1 MVKHIMKHEWMLL
14 TRERI
19 LYIAIPV
26 YVLLICYGVVIGTSW
41 KAFLQTNTQSAVSL
55 ADAGFRSKLD
65 KIDRVL
71 SGQDPTTYFEDPRVA
86 APLARYKGYE
96 MAAKTPSPTAAIAI
110 GQSDVVPSYLK
121 VQWKPMFRQSN
132 TDELNNPK
140 NLAIGAF
147 DLSFVLIYLY
157 PLLIIALSYNIL
169 SSERENGTQALL
181 LSQPVSVRQFVIGKI
196 LLRGLII
203 VGLAVGISVVGLL
216 IANPDILTT
225 GSAWRVGV
233 LAIVLAAYGIFWFG
247 LAVAVNAFGKRSS
260 ANALALMGIWIAL
273 VLIVPAGLNLLAKAI
288 YPLPSRIEMVQALR
302 RGDRAAETQS
312 NFSRSYRA
320 DLMRKS
326 EEEALAA
333 SNADFYAK
341 ILPLEEKGEAIA
353 RPIFRQFHEQRQSQQ
368 HFTETLKYLS
378 PAVIA
383 QTTLSELANQS
394 SADFNAF
401 DLQVEA
407 FHDRW
412 RAYFL
417 PVVMK
422 NRLLSRDEFLAIPR
436 FRYQPEPD
444 AIVGQRLTADIA
456 GLLVFAA
463 LAMVTGFVL
472 LRRYPAAGR

>member
-1 MVKHIMKHEWMLL
+1 MIQHIMKHEWMLL

-19 LYIAIPV
+19 LYIAIPI
-26 YVLLICYGVVIGTSW
+26 YALLICYGVVIGSSW
-41 KAFLQTNTQSAVSL
+41 KDFLQANTRSAVEL
-55 ADAGFRSKLD
+55 ADTGFTSKLE
-65 KIDRVL
+65 KMDRIL
-71 SGQDPTTYFEDPRVA
+71 SGKDPETYFEDPRVA

-96 MAAKTPSPTAAIAI
+96 MAAKPPSAAAAIAI

-181 LSQPVSVRQFVIGKI
+181 LSQPVSVRQFVLGKI

-203 VGLAVGISVVGLL
+203 IGLAVGISVGGLL
-216 IANPDILTT
+216 VANPEILAS
-225 GSAWRVGV
+225 GGLWRVLV
-233 LAIVLAAYGIFWFG
+233 LGLVLVAYGIFWFG
-247 LAVAVNAFGKRSS
+247 LAVTVNAFGKRSS

-273 VLIVPAGLNLLAKAI
+273 VLIVPACLNLVAKAI

-302 RGDRAAETQS
+302 RGDRVAETQS
-312 NFSRSYRA
+312 KFERSYRA

-326 EEEALAA
+326 EEDALAA
-333 SNADFYAK
+333 SNADFYAN

-353 RPIFRQFHEQRQSQQ
+353 RPIFSEFRRQRHAQQR
-368 HFTETLKYLS
+368 FTDMLKYLS

-401 DLQVEA
+401 DDQVESY
-407 FHDRW
+407 HNVW
-412 RAYFL
+412 RNYFL

-422 NRLLSRDEFLAIPR
+422 NRLLTRQEFLDIPR
-436 FRYQPEPD
+436 FSYQPESD
-444 AIVGQRLTADIA
+444 TVVGGRLAADLLGLILFA
-456 GLLVFAA
+456 GAA
-463 LAMVTGFVL
+463 LVIGFVL